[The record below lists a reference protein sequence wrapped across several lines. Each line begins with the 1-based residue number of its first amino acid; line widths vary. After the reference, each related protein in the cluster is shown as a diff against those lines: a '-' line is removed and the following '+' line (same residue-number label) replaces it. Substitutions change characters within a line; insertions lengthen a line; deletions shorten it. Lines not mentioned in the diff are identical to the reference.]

1 MEIPEVLQ
9 LHLFSVATKVTF
21 IAIGPSLN
29 LNKIAYNKGSQH
41 DPEWSNLIYDLKIQY
56 NRETIQIL

>member
-21 IAIGPSLN
+21 IAIGPSPN

-41 DPEWSNLIYDLKIQY
+41 DPEWSNLIYALKIQY